1 MLFAQ
6 NVSKSFG
13 AFDLFAGVSFTIAD
27 GERVALA
34 GHNGAGKTTL
44 LRMLAGEDSPSS
56 GTAGHRG
63 GEVGYLKQESGA
75 DPDTPLEH
83 ELWKAF
89 PEIVAMDARLH
100 ELDAL
105 LAGAPADAAALAAE
119 QADLFNR
126 YDDAGGHEV
135 ASRVDRV
142 LRGLGFTTADRT
154 KACGDFSGGWRM
166 RIALAKAL
174 VRQPAHLLLD
184 EPTNHLDARARDW
197 LARELTGYTGT
208 LVLVTHDGAFLDK
221 VVRRVLEVS
230 AGGVTSYT
238 GNYTKYLAQREAK
251 RVQQEQAAARQEREL
266 ARQQEFIDRF
276 RAKATKATQV
286 QSREKQL
293 AKVARLERPRE
304 EQGARFTIAAK
315 GRVEQKVLTLAK
327 VSHSYDGDALVLLDV
342 NLVVERGQK
351 IVLVG
356 PNGGGKS
363 TLLRIAAG
371 QTQPMEGE
379 VVWAERAVPGYYEQ
393 HQDEALDPARTV
405 LEEVTASAG
414 GTTEPQVRNVLGK
427 FLFRGDEVFKPV
439 GVLSGGERSRVAL
452 AKFLLQPTNV
462 LLLDEPTNHLD
473 RATRES
479 LITSLASYDGTIIC
493 ATHDQGILD
502 TVATHVYE
510 VREGTCVNTR
520 IVAPPP
526 PPAKAGV
533 KGKGGKAK
541 AGARR

>member
-13 AFDLFAGVSFTIAD
+13 AYDLFDGVSFTIAD

-44 LRMLAGEDSPSS
+44 LRMLAGEDTPTT
-56 GTAGHRG
+56 GAAGHRG

-75 DPDTPLEH
+75 DPDTPLER

-89 PEIVAMDARLH
+89 PEILAMETRLH
-100 ELDAL
+100 QLDAL
-105 LAGAPADAAALAAE
+105 LAGSLPDAAALAAE
-119 QADLFNR
+119 QAELFHR
-126 YDDAGGHEV
+126 FDDAGGHEV

-142 LRGLGFTTADRT
+142 LRGLGFTNADRT

-184 EPTNHLDARARDW
+184 EPTNHLDTRARDW
-197 LARELTGYTGT
+197 LARELSSYTGT

-221 VVRRVLEVS
+221 VVKRVLEVGS
-230 AGGVTSYT
+230 GGVTSYT
-238 GNYTKYLAQREAK
+238 GNYTKYLTQREAK
-251 RVQQEQAAARQEREL
+251 RKQQEQAAARQEREL

-293 AKVARLERPRE
+293 AKVARIERPRE

-327 VSHSYDGDALVLLDV
+327 VSHSYDGDSLVLLDV

-393 HQDEALDPARTV
+393 HQDEALDPAHTV

-414 GTTEPQVRNVLGK
+414 GATEAHVRTVLGK
-427 FLFRGDEVFKPV
+427 FLFKGDDVFKPV

-473 RATRES
+473 KATRES
-479 LITSLASYDGTIIC
+479 LIRSLASYDGTIVC
-493 ATHDQGILD
+493 ATHDAGILD

-520 IVAPPP
+520 IVEPPP

-533 KGKGGKAK
+533 KGKSAK